1 MAVLAAQNEDI
12 WRTILLTIACMLT
25 AMATLWLERFSGAP
39 TPLWAPAG
47 VALAGFMIGGP
58 RLWPAVAAGLFVAP
72 WLIGEFP
79 AVGTQGIMTCASTV
93 AAVMAAHAVRRM
105 AILTDA
111 PLSLHRRMIMTSLII
126 MASAWVSAL
135 IRAFG
140 LVATGTAPVA
150 LLDDIS
156 FAWFARDGLGILVFM
171 PIILI
176 WWRHRAKDLTAAR
189 LLHMVLALLAT
200 SITAWIVFLE
210 PKSGANA
217 WNIFPLLV
225 WSAVVGHLRGGTVA
239 VVILA
244 VMAMAGTTI
253 GKGPFSA
260 NGVDMAGNILL
271 LQKFLASASLMTLM
285 LAAIAQDQQ
294 TTASLRKTTN
304 ELREREAQLALF
316 VEHTPAAMAMF
327 DREMRYLV
335 ASHRY
340 LTEYGLPPDTLLTGR
355 SIYDVFPNFPERW
368 RAMHNQVLD
377 GMEAS
382 ADAQPVTRGDGHID
396 IVRWLAKPWLDSE
409 GKVAGLVVF
418 SEVVTEAVE
427 NRREIE
433 EAEARYRSVFEQA
446 AVGFARV
453 EINGR
458 FLEVNDRFCEILGR
472 KRKELL
478 ATTFDQ
484 ITHPHDRVASE
495 EGTIR
500 LIDSVP
506 LLSIERRYVGKD
518 GNDIWT
524 NVSANMVTNSAGV
537 PDCYLVAIED
547 ISARKTAEAALKES
561 EEQLRFAH
569 EAAGV
574 TAWQFDPAEKFSVTA
589 CIAGGFGIATPANV
603 AIGPEDKMVALFYE
617 DDIPTRNAAEA
628 ALATGGL
635 FDHTVA
641 IRTAENAQ
649 RWIRGLG
656 RAEYAPDGRP
666 LRLIGLAIDV
676 TAMENA
682 QNQLRAAHEEL
693 LRISRLSAMGAF
705 ASTLAHELN
714 QPLTAAT
721 SYMQACELTLKSS
734 PQDQDS
740 ELIEMVRLAAAEV
753 LRAGDIIRKMRQFT
767 ISGEIAVQPE
777 DLNKIINEA
786 STAKRRRSVAS
797 GLTIKCHFDPKAQ
810 FVLVDRIQ
818 IGQVLANLLANAV
831 EAMRECLFKHIDITT
846 QRQGDMVLVQIKDS
860 GSGFAPGVLE
870 HIFEPFRTTKETGT
884 GLGLPICRTIVE
896 GHGGKLW
903 AVHSPD
909 GATLCMTLR
918 CQSAAEPDEASES
931 VSAAV
936 R

>member
-1 MAVLAAQNEDI
+1 VFAAQNEDI
-12 WRTILLTIACMLT
+12 WRTILLTIACTLT
-25 AMATLWLERFSGAP
+25 AMMTLWWERFSGVPA
-39 TPLWAPAG
+39 PLWPAAG
-47 VALAGFMIGGP
+47 VALTGLMVGGI
-58 RLWPAVAAGLFVAP
+58 RLWPAVGAGLFVAP
-72 WLIGEFP
+72 WLIGESP
-79 AVGTQGIMTCASTV
+79 AIGMQAIMTCASTV

-105 AILTDA
+105 AILTDVT
-111 PLSLHRRMIMTSLII
+111 LSLHRLMIMVSVII

-140 LVATGTAPVA
+140 LVATGAAPMA

-156 FAWFARDGLGILVFM
+156 FAWFARDGLGILIFM
-171 PIILI
+171 PFTIN
-176 WWRHRAKDLTAAR
+176 WWRHRTKGLTTAR
-189 LLHMVLALLAT
+189 LLHMVLSLLAT

-210 PKSGANA
+210 PKSSADA

-225 WSAVVGHLRGGTVA
+225 WSAVACHLRGATLTVVVLTMMA
-239 VVILA
+239 V
-244 VMAMAGTTI
+244 AGTTI

-271 LQKFLASASLMTLM
+271 LQQFLASASLMTLM
-285 LAAIAQDQQ
+285 LAAIAEDQQ
-294 TTASLRKTTN
+294 TTAKLRTTTN

-316 VEHTPAAMAMF
+316 IEYAPAAIAMF
-327 DREMRYLV
+327 DREMRYLG
-335 ASHRY
+335 ASRRY
-340 LTEYGLPPDTLLTGR
+340 LIDYGLPPDIPLNGR

-368 RAMHNQVLD
+368 RAMHQQVLV
-377 GMEAS
+377 GLEAS

-396 IVRWLAKPWLDSE
+396 IVRWLAKPWFDGE
-409 GKVAGLVVF
+409 GKVAGLVLF

-453 EINGR
+453 ETNGR

-484 ITHPHDRVASE
+484 ITHPQDRAASE

-500 LIDSVP
+500 LIDADPFFSV
-506 LLSIERRYVGKD
+506 ERRYVDKD
-518 GNDIWT
+518 GNAIWA
-524 NVSANMVTNSAGV
+524 NVSANMVMNSAGV

-547 ISARKTAEAALKES
+547 ISARKTAEDALKES

-574 TAWQFDPAEKFSVTA
+574 TAWQFDPAEKLSVTA
-589 CIAGGFGIATPANV
+589 CIAGGFGITTPGNA
-603 AIGPEDKMVALFYE
+603 AIEPESRKVALFYE
-617 DDIPTRNAAEA
+617 DDIPTREATEA
-628 ALATGGL
+628 ALTTGGL

-641 IRTAENAQ
+641 IRTAENEQ

-682 QNQLRAAHEEL
+682 QNQLRTAHEEL

-721 SYMQACELTLKSS
+721 SYMQACELSLKSG

-740 ELIEMVRLAAAEV
+740 ELIDMVKLAAAEV

-786 STAKRRRSVAS
+786 SIAKRRRSVAS
-797 GLTIKCHFDPKAQ
+797 GLTIKCHFDPQAR

-831 EAMRECLFKHIDITT
+831 DAMRECLFKHIDITT
-846 QRQGDMVLVQIKDS
+846 QRQGDTALILIKDS

-903 AVHSPD
+903 AIHSPS

-918 CQSAAEPDEASES
+918 CQPSAEPDAASENA
-931 VSAAV
+931 SATC
-936 R
+936 